1 MAIFRE
7 LLLILIQFM
16 LLHIKVAK
24 INSFLV
30 NGNSKYKKSFEN
42 LVGTSSSLASRGFGS
57 QHQPSNNKTKKNK
70 GNNDVKKKTTTTNS
84 FQEAA
89 SKDPE
94 ETKRVLEIYGGDI
107 QQGTIRRI
115 NEARVSLEQS
125 NPLLGE
131 AMKLKEESA
140 RWNSYVNGLGV
151 LQRADL
157 SPELFEVDRR
167 RNRRLEQLAQVR
179 KSLSRYD

>member
-1 MAIFRE
+1 MMKFQELIFYLQLV
-7 LLLILIQFM
+7 LLCTNVYEIS
-16 LLHIKVAK
+16 
-24 INSFLV
+24 SFLIHRGR
-30 NGNSKYKKSFEN
+30 NNHKTSKTN
-42 LVGTSSSLASRGFGS
+42 TAIGASRGFG
-57 QHQPSNNKTKKNK
+57 QQQQPSNDKTKKKKHKDNLDNK
-70 GNNDVKKKTTTTNS
+70 NSNFSNS

-94 ETKRVLEIYGGDI
+94 ETKRILKLYGGDI

-115 NEARVSLEQS
+115 KEARMVLEQS

-131 AMKLKEESA
+131 AMKLKEETI

-157 SPELFEVDRR
+157 NPELFEVDRR
-167 RNRRLEQLAQVR
+167 RIRRLEQLAQVSNR
-179 KSLSRYD
+179 LFL

>member
-1 MAIFRE
+1 MKFQELIFYLQLV
-7 LLLILIQFM
+7 LLCTNVYEIS
-16 LLHIKVAK
+16 
-24 INSFLV
+24 SFLIHR
-30 NGNSKYKKSFEN
+30 NRNHKTTLTNTAIG
-42 LVGTSSSLASRGFGS
+42 ASRGFG
-57 QHQPSNNKTKKNK
+57 QQQPSNDKTKK
-70 GNNDVKKKTTTTNS
+70 KKHKDNSESRNTNFSNS

-94 ETKRVLEIYGGDI
+94 ETKRILKLYGGDI

-115 NEARVSLEQS
+115 KEARVVLEQS

-131 AMKLKEESA
+131 AMKLKEETI

-157 SPELFEVDRR
+157 NPELFEVDRR
-167 RNRRLEQLAQVR
+167 RIRRLEQLAQVSNR
-179 KSLSRYD
+179 LFL